1 MLNRDSWNFFLYF
14 ARAYRGR
21 TAVMIVLLVLA
32 GLAEGVGIATLL
44 PVLEIGTASTSQ
56 APTGVGMKVASL
68 VRGIGLEPTLPVLL
82 LLIVAA
88 MTAKG
93 MFRWLAMSQVG
104 FIVARVATDL
114 RLRLL
119 RAIMEAEWRYFTS
132 KPTGHFAAAI
142 SNEAHRAAS
151 AYQQACAA
159 LAALMQ
165 VAVYTGLVLLMSWQ
179 VALFAILVGVGVVW
193 LLRGFVESS
202 RRAGGQQTQLMRSL
216 VSRLMEALPS
226 IKSIKAMGREQY
238 LYPLLEAEAQEFNQ
252 AQRRQVHASQTLKSF
267 QEPILTVAIAIGLY
281 GVIVYTSAPFST
293 VLVMVFLFYRLVG
306 YINQI
311 QSNYQTMTVGES
323 AFFSIMEH
331 VEGAEGAAENR
342 SGTAI
347 APDFSVGIKL
357 EGVTFAYD
365 EHVVL
370 DDITLEIPAGKFVAL
385 VGPSGSGKTTIA
397 DLIVRLHRPLE
408 GRVLVDGVDLAGIDL
423 ATWRRELG
431 YVPQELLLFHD
442 TIERNVTLRN
452 DTIPR
457 EQVEEA
463 LRAAGAWSFVEAQP
477 MGMNQMVGEMG
488 SMLSGGQRQRIAI
501 ARALV
506 ERPRLLILDEAT
518 TALDPHT
525 EAEITATLRKL
536 AGRVTILAISH
547 QAALRDAADIVYR
560 IDKGGVE
567 LSHSEEEDLTAR
579 TTG

>member
-1 MLNRDSWNFFLYF
+1 MLNRDSWNFFVYF

-21 TAVMIVLLVLA
+21 TALMIVLLVLA

-44 PVLEIGTASTSQ
+44 PVLEIGTAAANQ
-56 APTGVGMKVASL
+56 APTGIGLKVAGV

-82 LLIVAA
+82 LLIVGA

-93 MFRWLAMSQVG
+93 VFRWLAMSQVG

-119 RAIMEAEWRYFTS
+119 QAIMKAEWRYFTS

-165 VAVYTGLVLLMSWQ
+165 VTVYTGLVLLMSWQ
-179 VALFAILVGVGVVW
+179 VALFAILVGGGVVW
-193 LLRGFVESS
+193 LLRGFVEAS
-202 RRAGGQQTQLMRSL
+202 RRAGGEQTQLMRSL
-216 VSRLMEALPS
+216 VARLTEALPS
-226 IKSIKAMGREQY
+226 IKSIKAMGKEQF

-252 AQRRQVHASQTLKSF
+252 AQRRQVRASETLKSF
-267 QEPILTVAIAIGLY
+267 QEPILTIAVAAGLY
-281 GVIVYTSAPFST
+281 GVIEYTEAPFST

-311 QSNYQTMTVGES
+311 QSNYQTMTTGES

-331 VEGAEGAAENR
+331 VQGAEQAAEDR
-342 SGTAI
+342 SGRAI
-347 APDFSVGIKL
+347 APDFSVGIRL
-357 EGVTFAYD
+357 EDVTFAYD
-365 EHVVL
+365 DHVVL
-370 DDITLEIPAGKFVAL
+370 DGVDLEIPAGKFVAL

-397 DLIVRLHRPLE
+397 DLIVRLHRPRG
-408 GRVLVDGVDLAGIDL
+408 GRVLVDGVDLADIDL
-423 ATWRRELG
+423 STWREELG

-452 DTIPR
+452 DTISR
-457 EQVEEA
+457 ADVEAA
-463 LRAAGAWSFVEAQP
+463 LRAADAWSFVEAQP
-477 MGMNQMVGEMG
+477 RGLDQMVGEMG

-506 ERPRLLILDEAT
+506 GRPRLLILDEAT

-536 AGRVTILAISH
+536 AGTVTILAISH
-547 QAALRDAADIVYR
+547 QAALRDVADIVYR

-567 LSHSEEEDLTAR
+567 LARLERKGVTAR
-579 TTG
+579 TS